1 MDINNEEEYIDA
13 HIVVQ
18 KEMDIIRKNPDS
30 AKAAI
35 WALQAG
41 IDKYE
46 QDPTSF
52 KKASGLGTKQS
63 NLVIQILKGNMDATK
78 DKSIGT
84 GVMDL
89 FSKAGRIKLEAAS
102 DYASEINH
110 FSSSSSEDLFP
121 M

>member
-1 MDINNEEEYIDA
+1 
-13 HIVVQ
+13 
-18 KEMDIIRKNPDS
+18 
-30 AKAAI
+30 
-35 WALQAG
+35 
-41 IDKYE
+41 
-46 QDPTSF
+46 
-52 KKASGLGTKQS
+52 
-63 NLVIQILKGNMDATK
+63 MDATK